1 MTTVLLVDDS
11 KFTCNR
17 TREMLLSID
26 AQLTIVATHLPTQAL
41 DLVLQKKHDFDLA
54 IIDFNMPEMN
64 GLELAEKI
72 RPIIPYEH
80 VVILTASSAFATHSQ
95 TIPDGMHFCA
105 KPVNEEKLRNALT
118 FKRSLTRAS

>member
-17 TREMLLSID
+17 TIEMLREID
-26 AQLTIVATHLPTQAL
+26 PDVNVIPAYLPSKAL
-41 DLVLQKKHDFDLA
+41 ELVQSQGASYDLA

-72 RPIIPYEH
+72 RAIIPYERI
-80 VVILTASSAFATHSQ
+80 VILTASSAFTTHSQ
-95 TIPDGMHFCA
+95 TIPEGMHFCQ
-105 KPVNEEKLRNALT
+105 KPVNEEKLRAVLQ
-118 FKRSLTRAS
+118 FQRRISA

>member
-17 TREMLLSID
+17 TIEMLREID
-26 AQLTIVATHLPTQAL
+26 PDVNVIPAYLPSKAL
-41 DLVLQKKHDFDLA
+41 ELVQSQGSTYDLA

-72 RPIIPYEH
+72 RAIIPYERI
-80 VVILTASSAFATHSQ
+80 VILTASSAFTTHSQ
-95 TIPDGMHFCA
+95 TIPEGMHFCQ
-105 KPVNEEKLRNALT
+105 KPVNEEKLRAVLQ
-118 FKRSLTRAS
+118 FQRRISA

>member
-17 TREMLLSID
+17 TIEMLREID
-26 AQLTIVATHLPTQAL
+26 PDVNVVPAYLPSKALELVQAQGAT
-41 DLVLQKKHDFDLA
+41 FDLA

-72 RPIIPYEH
+72 RSIIPYERI
-80 VVILTASSAFATHSQ
+80 VILTASSAFTTHSQ
-95 TIPDGMHFCA
+95 TIPEGMHFCQ
-105 KPVNEEKLRNALT
+105 KPVNEEKLRTVLQFQRRISA
-118 FKRSLTRAS
+118 

>member
-17 TREMLLSID
+17 TIEMLREID
-26 AQLTIVATHLPTQAL
+26 PDVNVIPAYLPSKAL
-41 DLVLQKKHDFDLA
+41 ELVQSQGSTYDLA

-72 RPIIPYEH
+72 RAIIPYERI
-80 VVILTASSAFATHSQ
+80 VILTASSAFTTHSQ
-95 TIPDGMHFCA
+95 TIPEGMHFCQ
-105 KPVNEEKLRNALT
+105 KPVNEEKLRTVLQFQRRISA
-118 FKRSLTRAS
+118 

>member
-17 TREMLLSID
+17 TIEMLREID
-26 AQLTIVATHLPTQAL
+26 PDINVIPAYLPSKAL
-41 DLVLQKKHDFDLA
+41 ELVESQGASYDLA

-72 RPIIPYEH
+72 RTIIPYERI
-80 VVILTASSAFATHSQ
+80 VILTASSAFTTHSQ
-95 TIPDGMHFCA
+95 TIPDGMHFCQ
-105 KPVNEEKLRNALT
+105 KPVNEEKLRAVLQ
-118 FKRSLTRAS
+118 FQRRISA

>member
-17 TREMLLSID
+17 TIEMLRDID
-26 AQLTIVATHLPTQAL
+26 PDVNVIPAYLPSKALELVQTQGANY
-41 DLVLQKKHDFDLA
+41 DLA

-72 RPIIPYEH
+72 RSIIPYERI
-80 VVILTASSAFATHSQ
+80 VILTASSAFTTHSQ
-95 TIPDGMHFCA
+95 TIPEGMHFCQ
-105 KPVNEEKLRNALT
+105 KPVNEEKLRAVLQ
-118 FKRSLTRAS
+118 FQRRISA